1 MVASNDN
8 DESEH
13 GTVGRRQRRNVYVT
27 GTPGAQ
33 PTYTYTLTY
42 TSTAQGSRG
51 GNASLAVTDDLGSHI
66 EVRRGE
72 CVIIGTLI
80 VDLMSELEA
89 KTANDR

>member
-1 MVASNDN
+1 MVAANDN
-8 DESEH
+8 DERKRAAPAGGKS
-13 GTVGRRQRRNVYVT
+13 NVYVT

-42 TSTAQGSRG
+42 TSAGQGSRG
-51 GNASLAVTDDLGSHI
+51 RNASLAVTDDLGSRI

-72 CVIIGTLI
+72 CVIIGKLI
-80 VDLMSELEA
+80 DDEIAALGA